1 MSQST
6 IAIIQARMGSK
17 RLPNKMG
24 KDLGGY
30 PLIDWVIKRC
40 IKSNRIDDFFL
51 ATSKQ
56 VENEFLVNRAEYYG
70 IKTFLG
76 DENDVL
82 SRFIKI
88 SDSIIPKN
96 IVRICADNPFIS
108 SELIDEL
115 VFFFNSNDCDYSCN
129 HQSKKNNGY
138 ADGFGAEIFSYD
150 TLKKIQNKCFSDS
163 HREHV
168 TSFIWENTKDFTI
181 KCPSAPKKMRHPELK
196 FDIDQESDL
205 NKIRQLISYG
215 IDIDTN
221 AERIIEVFKKYK

>member
-1 MSQST
+1 MSQNT

-17 RLPNKMG
+17 RLPKKMS

-40 IKSNRIDDFFL
+40 MKSKLIDDFFL

-56 VENEFLVNRAEYYG
+56 AENTFLVNRAKYHNV
-70 IKTFLG
+70 KTFSG
-76 DENDVL
+76 DEDDVL

-108 SELIDEL
+108 PELIDEL
-115 VFFFNSNDCDYSCN
+115 ILFFNLNNCDYSCN

-138 ADGFGAEIFSYD
+138 ADGFGVEIFSYE
-150 TLKKIQNKCFSDS
+150 TLKKIQNKCYSDS
-163 HREHV
+163 HKEHV
-168 TSFIWENTKDFTI
+168 TSFIWENKKDFII
-181 KCPSAPKKMRHPELK
+181 KCPIAPKKLRYPELK
-196 FDIDQESDL
+196 FDIDSESDL
-205 NKIRQLISYG
+205 HKIRQLLSYG
-215 IDIDTN
+215 VDIDTS
-221 AERIIEVFKKYK
+221 AERIIEIFNKYK

>member
-1 MSQST
+1 MSINT

-17 RLPNKMG
+17 RLPRKMS

-40 IKSNRIDDFFL
+40 IKSKLIDDFFL

-56 VENEFLVNRAEYYG
+56 AENKFLINRAKYHNV
-70 IKTFLG
+70 KTFLG
-76 DENDVL
+76 DEDDVL

-108 SELIDEL
+108 FELIDEL
-115 VFFFNSNDCDYSCN
+115 IFFFNSNNCDYSCN

-138 ADGFGAEIFSYD
+138 ADGFGAEIFSYEA
-150 TLKKIQNKCFSDS
+150 LKKIQNKCSS
-163 HREHV
+163 HFHKEHV
-168 TSFIWENTKDFTI
+168 TSFIWENKKDFII
-181 KCPSAPKKMRHPELK
+181 KCPTAPKKLRYPELK
-196 FDIDQESDL
+196 FDIDSESDL
-205 NKIRQLISYG
+205 HKIRQLLSYG
-215 IDIDTN
+215 VDIDTS
-221 AERIIEVFKKYK
+221 AERIIQIFNKYK